1 MFAEV
6 CQTHG
11 AVHLVPTGLEAPTAS
26 ALLVASL
33 PRPVPRS
40 SPEEES
46 HQDTRCGVQL
56 GF

>member
-6 CQTHG
+6 CQTHSTI
-11 AVHLVPTGLEAPTAS
+11 HLVPTGLEAPTAS

-33 PRPVPRS
+33 PRPVPQS